1 MKVLLVTGKIAEAR
15 VRKIAE
21 KYGCGVY
28 VAPVDI
34 VSFLKPDM
42 IEAEGYDMIIVPG
55 LVKGDLAAV
64 EKKTGIK
71 TYLGPKDLADLELM
85 LEHLGNLKLSKTVP
99 ACEFLREEMKKK
111 ALDEIAKADSAE
123 YAEEMLKRPG
133 NMLIGNLGLSRP
145 SHESH
150 AIHCEPLPVGR
161 DFPMRVLAEIVDVGS
176 MTEDAIVKRAKYYIK
191 SGADIVDLGFNER
204 NPEKVREAVAA
215 AKGLGVPISVDTM
228 DRSNIEAA
236 LKAGADLILSFDRA
250 LIEEFE
256 NVRTPCVIIPK
267 DESIPDYPEERVKVL
282 NDNIALARKRGFE
295 NIIADLVLQPVNFG
309 FVRSV
314 EAYKRFSKNYNY
326 PVLMGVGNVTE
337 LFDAD
342 SVGMNALLCGIAGEC
357 GASML
362 FTTEASAKT
371 KGCVKELKTASQ
383 MIYLSKKRR
392 SFPKDLGIDL
402 LRLKKKR
409 E

>member
-1 MKVLLVTGKIAEAR
+1 MKRIVKVLLVTGKIAEAR
-15 VRKIAE
+15 VRKTAE
-21 KYGCGVY
+21 KHGCGVY
-28 VAPVDI
+28 VAPVDV

-42 IEAEGYDMIIVPG
+42 IEARGYDMIIVPG

-64 EKKTGIK
+64 EKRTGIK

-85 LEHLGNLKLSKTVP
+85 LENLENLKLSKTVP

-111 ALDEIAKADSAE
+111 AQDEIAKADSAE
-123 YAEEMLKRPG
+123 YVKEVLKRPG
-133 NMLIGNLGLSRP
+133 SMLIGD
-145 SHESH
+145 
-150 AIHCEPLPVGR
+150 LPVGR

-176 MTEDAIVKRAKYYIK
+176 MKADAIVKRAKYYVR

-204 NPEKVREAVAA
+204 NPERVREAIAA
-215 AKGLGVPISVDTM
+215 IRGLVVPISVDTM
-228 DRSNIEAA
+228 ERSNIEAA
-236 LKAGADLILSFDRA
+236 LEAGADLILSFDRA

-267 DESIPDYPEERVKVL
+267 NEGIPDYPEERVKVL

-295 NIIADLVLQPVNFG
+295 NIIADLLLQPVNFG

-314 EAYKRFSKNYNY
+314 EAYRSFSEEYNY
-326 PVLMGVGNVTE
+326 PMLMGVGNITE

-342 SVGMNALLCGIAGEC
+342 SAGMNALLCGIAGEC

-362 FTTEASAKT
+362 LTTEASAKT

-383 MIYLSKKRR
+383 MIYLSKKRG

-409 E
+409 M